1 MLYFEDVAPV
11 FVHYFV
17 PPKSLYFV
25 FLSGIVFRKMVH
37 CILHRGA
44 QKYGAKILFIQQ
56 SGNESE
62 GDTFLLTCHGFPRTL
77 L

>member
-1 MLYFEDVAPV
+1 M
-11 FVHYFV
+11 HYLV

-25 FLSGIVFRKMVH
+25 FLSAAVFLKIVH
-37 CILHRGA
+37 CILQSGA
-44 QKYGAKILFIQQ
+44 KKYGPKILFIQQ

-62 GDTFLLTCHGFPRTL
+62 GDTSLLTRHGFPRTL